1 MQADLTGLVVN
12 QNLTVHDLESKIS
25 VYTASTAE
33 SGTSLARSF
42 CSACGSSL
50 FVANNALPNQVAVTS
65 GSMDNVQGGHDADND
80 KMWKP
85 KLEFFC
91 KRKATWLATEGTV
104 QRDSM

>member
-1 MQADLTGLVVN
+1 MRAGLTDLISN

-25 VYTASTAE
+25 VYAAPTAE

-50 FVANNALPNQVAVTS
+50 FVANDAFPNQVAVTS
-65 GSMDNVQGGHDADND
+65 GSMDNVQGGHDADDD
-80 KMWKP
+80 KMWRP

-91 KRKATWLATEGTV
+91 TV
-104 QRDSM
+104 ERDSM